1 MLLNNRDCKTEA
13 LDAVL
18 EELSASLRRFDGKEA
33 EDYGRRFEDIFMGGF
48 APEPSRVFFRLTE
61 IHRDRT
67 KSIDTLAEN
76 LRLLAADREA
86 AGARCAGGLRQLADF
101 VSLEAAHLNLLD
113 ASEAMKEQR
122 AAAMIG
128 KADAAVAAAQG
139 VREKLGKL
147 QRESAAAVGLVA
159 VIAAAF
165 LAGAGWSASVLANI
179 EKATVYRL
187 SGMTLLLGLG
197 LFNLLA
203 LFMSFLRSLTGTE
216 DTRFR
221 TVYVWGNVI
230 FLLLLAMAGAAW
242 LFDLSEARP
251 LLADWLRAALGCP

>member
-18 EELSASLRRFDGKEA
+18 EELAGALCRFDGKEA
-33 EDYGRRFEDIFMGGF
+33 EDWGRRFEDIFLGGF
-48 APEPSRVFFRLTE
+48 VPEPSRVFFRLTE
-61 IHRDRT
+61 IRRDRT
-67 KSIDTLAEN
+67 KSLDVLAEN
-76 LRLLAADREA
+76 LRLLTEEREA
-86 AGARCAGGLRQLADF
+86 AGARYAESLRHLSDF
-101 VSLEAAHLNLLD
+101 VSLEAAHMNLLD
-113 ASEAMKEQR
+113 ASEEMKERR

-128 KADAAVAAAQG
+128 KANAAVEAAQG
-139 VREKLGKL
+139 VKEKLGKI

-221 TVYVWGNVI
+221 TVYLWGNVL
-230 FLLLLAMAGAAW
+230 FLLLLALAGAAW

-251 LLADWLRAALGCP
+251 LLADWLRAALVRP